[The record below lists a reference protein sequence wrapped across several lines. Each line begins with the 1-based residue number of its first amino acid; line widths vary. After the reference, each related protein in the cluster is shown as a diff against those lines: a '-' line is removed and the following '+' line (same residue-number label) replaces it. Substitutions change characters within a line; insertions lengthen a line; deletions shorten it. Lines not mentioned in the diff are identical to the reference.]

1 MTRCKS
7 WKGLIAGAALSVIA
21 FTANRANAL
30 TNPATLY
37 IDVTVNAS
45 AAVTI
50 NATQTSTA
58 PVITWSDTTRVYA
71 SGDTTGVASVSSATV
86 INSGNLTERWYLTT
100 SASTLD
106 QTGSNPWTL
115 VVTSNTADVGLDQ
128 FAVQAVFGSSN
139 TTAGGCPQSGST
151 GNLTNASMWNSTA
164 TIVNVLAPITGVTG
178 NAYGAQGA
186 GTPFNNFVNTTAAT
200 IGGASAYPDTG
211 NAYQMYAN
219 NLGGGYG
226 ARALCWRVIL
236 PPSVNS
242 GDTQVIPLI
251 VTASQN

>member
-1 MTRCKS
+1 
-7 WKGLIAGAALSVIA
+7 
-21 FTANRANAL
+21 
-30 TNPATLY
+30 
-37 IDVTVNAS
+37 
-45 AAVTI
+45 
-50 NATQTSTA
+50 
-58 PVITWSDTTRVYA
+58 
-71 SGDTTGVASVSSATV
+71 
-86 INSGNLTERWYLTT
+86 
-100 SASTLD
+100 
-106 QTGSNPWTL
+106 L

-151 GNLTNASMWNSTA
+151 GNLTNDAMWNSTA
-164 TIVNVLAPITGVTG
+164 TIVGVSGPVTGPTG
-178 NAYGAQGA
+178 NAYGAKGA
-186 GTPFNNFVNTTAAT
+186 SPLFNNYVNTSAPA

-211 NAYQMYAN
+211 NNYQMYAN

-226 ARALCWRVIL
+226 LRALCWRVIL